1 MSIMNTA
8 THNYHAA
15 ILCPPGLGHIIPFL
29 ELTKKLVS
37 HKKITKLTIFVA
49 SIKNNSS
56 KPQMAT
62 NIVQSLMKHDLFHI
76 IHIIHLPPIDIPTN
90 TNTGTKLAMLM
101 RELIPHICHE
111 ISTMTSP
118 KPTIL
123 ITDLFGSLVM
133 PIAEK
138 FNMSKLVFFTS
149 NAWNVALTLHT
160 PTLDE
165 VVEGEYTD
173 QKECIQI
180 PGCNP
185 ISPCDLFTPLLDR
198 NDQLYH
204 EYLQICEQIRKV
216 DGIFVNTF
224 HELEAKT
231 IVALRSGNISKVT
244 VYPIGPL
251 IREAKKQSCEDE
263 NRDYVIDWLDKQEE
277 ESVIYV
283 SLGSGYTM
291 SHEQVKDMAL
301 GLELSGKKFVWSLT
315 SPSTKAGD
323 DHYLTAGEN
332 AKSNGVAI
340 SQASVSSFPDEFYK
354 IQSKGLA
361 VMDWAPQ
368 LEILKHSSTG
378 GFLSHCGWNSILES
392 VSCGVPIVAWPLF
405 ADQMMNAEIITKEIG
420 IGVRLNVTQSTN
432 VVGSEEIAK
441 TICKIMDK
449 EDIEGCAMRKRVKEL
464 KHIAEKAWSQDGP
477 SFCEMTNAF
486 VRISQ
491 THGV

>member
-1 MSIMNTA
+1 
-8 THNYHAA
+8 
-15 ILCPPGLGHIIPFL
+15 
-29 ELTKKLVS
+29 
-37 HKKITKLTIFVA
+37 
-49 SIKNNSS
+49 
-56 KPQMAT
+56 
-62 NIVQSLMKHDLFHI
+62 
-76 IHIIHLPPIDIPTN
+76 
-90 TNTGTKLAMLM
+90 
-101 RELIPHICHE
+101 
-111 ISTMTSP
+111 
-118 KPTIL
+118 
-123 ITDLFGSLVM
+123 
-133 PIAEK
+133 
-138 FNMSKLVFFTS
+138 
-149 NAWNVALTLHT
+149 
-160 PTLDE
+160 
-165 VVEGEYTD
+165 
-173 QKECIQI
+173 
-180 PGCNP
+180 
-185 ISPCDLFTPLLDR
+185 
-198 NDQLYH
+198 
-204 EYLQICEQIRKV
+204 
-216 DGIFVNTF
+216 
-224 HELEAKT
+224 
-231 IVALRSGNISKVT
+231 
-244 VYPIGPL
+244 
-251 IREAKKQSCEDE
+251 
-263 NRDYVIDWLDKQEE
+263 
-277 ESVIYV
+277 
-283 SLGSGYTM
+283 M